1 MPVFVELVP
10 AGAFGCNQ
18 AKLSF
23 PQVLKIDNQRGLLF
37 IPGISE
43 IGWRA
48 RSCAQIPLPYWV
60 VVANI

>member
-1 MPVFVELVP
+1 MPAFVELVP

-18 AKLSF
+18 PKLSF
-23 PQVLKIDNQRGLLF
+23 SQVLKIDNQRGFLF

-48 RSCAQIPLPYWV
+48 RLSAHIPLPYWV
-60 VVANI
+60 VAANI